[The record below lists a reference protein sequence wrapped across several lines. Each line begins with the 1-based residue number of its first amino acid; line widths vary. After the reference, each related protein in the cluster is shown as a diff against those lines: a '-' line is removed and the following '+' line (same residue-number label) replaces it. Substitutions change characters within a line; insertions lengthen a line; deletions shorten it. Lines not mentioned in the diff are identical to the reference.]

1 MSLLFVLQYDYALWL
16 LKILAFDHDF
26 NWYNLSCECKQKKII
41 PQKNS
46 DIIMKRRDSG
56 ITRRQRLITA
66 QHSHIRVHSWLK
78 YAPVG
83 VQVAAIACRAGG
95 IGGGTV
101 CWSGV
106 LRGHFL
112 GIKMQH
118 WNKWLSSLLSDF
130 DSFWS
135 TLLALTQSD
144 AWKKAKNT
152 RSW

>member
-1 MSLLFVLQYDYALWL
+1 MSLLFVLQYDYALWF

-26 NWYNLSCECKQKKII
+26 NWYNLSCEFKQKKII
-41 PQKNS
+41 PQKKS

-95 IGGGTV
+95 IGGQGGTFFPPPDFGR
-101 CWSGV
+101 SINPV
-106 LRGHFL
+106 LTRRNGF
-112 GIKMQH
+112 
-118 WNKWLSSLLSDF
+118 
-130 DSFWS
+130 
-135 TLLALTQSD
+135 TLKVS
-144 AWKKAKNT
+144 
-152 RSW
+152 